1 MAPSPDAKDLD
12 LLHFASEIN
21 LQAVTRYALGGL
33 LCFLVASPTAAQL
46 AEGNDR
52 LSLPQSHLDEPFDG
66 AVFLTG
72 HGSFGGGYD
81 GRGADIGYG
90 GSLIFRSGAS
100 ANFFNALF
108 RWNMATV
115 LQVDYQKLDGAG
127 SWTSI
132 DFIMRRH
139 FNNRGDRKTEVNLFL
154 GVGTGGSERNLEG
167 DVTDENQRYWTWL
180 LEAGQEYHFKPGFLF
195 LIRGQYRWFLIDSQV
210 DGMWS
215 VQAGVGFRWP

>member
-1 MAPSPDAKDLD
+1 
-12 LLHFASEIN
+12 LLHFTSEIT
-21 LQAVTRYALGGL
+21 LRGLSRFVLGV
-33 LCFLVASPTAAQL
+33 FLFLACSGPASAQL

-72 HGSFGGGYD
+72 HASFGAGYD
-81 GRGADIGYG
+81 DRGADIGYG

-115 LQVDYQKLDGAG
+115 LQVDYQKLDGGG

-132 DFIMRRH
+132 DLIMRRH
-139 FNNRGDRKTEVNLFL
+139 FSNRGDSETEVNLFL
-154 GVGTGGSERNLEG
+154 GVGTGGSERHLEE
-167 DVTDENQRYWTWL
+167 DATDDGQRYWTWL
-180 LEAGQEYHFKPGFLF
+180 VEAGQEWHFKPGFLF

-215 VQAGVGFRWP
+215 VQAGLGIRWP